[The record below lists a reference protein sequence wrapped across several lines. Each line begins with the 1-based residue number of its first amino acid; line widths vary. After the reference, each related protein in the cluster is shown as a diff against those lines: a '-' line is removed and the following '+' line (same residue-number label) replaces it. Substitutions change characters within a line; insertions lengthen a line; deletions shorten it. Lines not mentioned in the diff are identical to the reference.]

1 MSKPKPDFSMEQLVE
16 ELRVPLPDVDEGGM
30 RTVEIAAAL
39 GFGETTVRKL
49 LRG

>member
-1 MSKPKPDFSMEQLVE
+1 MSKPKPDFSMGQIVE
-16 ELRVPLPDVDEGGM
+16 ELRGALPEIDAGGM
-30 RTVEIAAAL
+30 RTVEIAEPI